1 VLSLV
6 RYKQIHYLLR
16 RPFIF
21 EIVLVIIVII
31 KSRSKEQYVLYIP
44 FRKNLKHWLKC
55 KIKKKKTYFAISRCR
70 NETYFA
76 LPAVVRRVT
85 CRRSLYNTAIR
96 GPCDL
101 TRVSRFGSL
110 TCLKLFG
117 IPFRE
122 WITVPVAKVP
132 LFLRS
137 CISFGL
143 VNQLSIVT
151 WWWSPNEVSLNPLL
165 FGTLKHILQYQ
176 LQMHIQVICEILSM
190 SM

>member
-1 VLSLV
+1 MYYIYPSEKILSIGWNV
-6 RYKQIHYLLR
+6 RYKKR
-16 RPFIF
+16 
-21 EIVLVIIVII
+21 
-31 KSRSKEQYVLYIP
+31 
-44 FRKNLKHWLKC
+44 
-55 KIKKKKTYFAISRCR
+55 ISRCR

-101 TRVSRFGSL
+101 TRVSPFGSL

-122 WITVPVAKVP
+122 WVTVPVAKVP

-137 CISFGL
+137 CIRFGL

-151 WWWSPNEVSLNPLL
+151 WWWSPKWGLIKSITIWYLETYFSISASDAYTSYLRNTIYVTVISPEDVL
-165 FGTLKHILQYQ
+165 FEKVTHK
-176 LQMHIQVICEILSM
+176 
-190 SM
+190 

>member
-1 VLSLV
+1 MCGV

-21 EIVLVIIVII
+21 EVVLVIIASI
-31 KSRSKEQYVLYIP
+31 KSKSKEKYVLYIP
-44 FRKNLKHWLKC
+44 FRKHLKHWLKC
-55 KIKKKKTYFAISRCR
+55 MIKKTYFSISRCR

-101 TRVSRFGSL
+101 TRVSPFGSL

-137 CISFGL
+137 CISFWASKP
-143 VNQLSIVT
+143 VVHSDV
-151 WWWSPNEVSLNPLL
+151 
-165 FGTLKHILQYQ
+165 
-176 LQMHIQVICEILSM
+176 MVIPKMKSH
-190 SM
+190 

>member
-1 VLSLV
+1 MCVV
-6 RYKQIHYLLR
+6 TCQIQTNTLR
-16 RPFIF
+16 TASPFIF

-44 FRKNLKHWLKC
+44 FRKNLKHGLKC
-55 KIKKKKTYFAISRCR
+55 KIKKTFFSISCCK

-85 CRRSLYNTAIR
+85 CSRSLYNTAIR

-101 TRVSRFGSL
+101 TRVSPFGSL

-122 WITVPVAKVP
+122 WITVPGAKVP

-143 VNQLSIVT
+143 VNQLSTVT
-151 WWWSPNEVSLNPLL
+151 WW
-165 FGTLKHILQYQ
+165 
-176 LQMHIQVICEILSM
+176 
-190 SM
+190 